1 MSLQR
6 GGYFEVPF
14 KVNYISPN
22 EEEMEDISEK
32 RNSVTKF
39 REFWQCQ
46 VVRYEYFRKMRNT
59 SKNETRKAYLGA
71 GYQGLNLP
79 F

>member
-1 MSLQR
+1 MSFQR

-14 KVNYISPN
+14 KVNYVSPN

-32 RNSVTKF
+32 GNSRIKC

-46 VVRYEYFRKMRNT
+46 VVRN
-59 SKNETRKAYLGA
+59 
-71 GYQGLNLP
+71 
-79 F
+79 